1 MRQISAEMRACID
14 ECLRCYQTCQGMAM
28 NHCLER
34 GGKHVEPEHFRTM
47 IACVEICRAA
57 AHVMLAGTPLH
68 KRVCAACAEICDACA
83 KSCEGLDGME
93 ECVSACRSC
102 ADSCRKMAA

>member
-1 MRQISAEMRACID
+1 MRQISGEMRACID

-68 KRVCAACAEICDACA
+68 KRICAACAEICDACA